1 VEEERIKSAFEIAME
16 RISSLPELTSE
27 DIAAQKEKQYAPL
40 GEAIAGKYLRCLIG
54 DDEMIGE
61 LDKLGAEPGQ
71 IVRRSLASSFCRAM
85 RMEGDPDEAE
95 RALKGINLIAPS
107 KSSLVRK
114 AGEDFHSI
122 VDKFER
128 EKRVKSVEFG
138 VSAVQSMGKLGISGS
153 APQPNLNENGEW
165 QQELKRMRQSYESEL
180 ETIRTR
186 LLREL
191 QIA

>member
-1 VEEERIKSAFEIAME
+1 
-16 RISSLPELTSE
+16 
-27 DIAAQKEKQYAPL
+27 
-40 GEAIAGKYLRCLIG
+40 
-54 DDEMIGE
+54 
-61 LDKLGAEPGQ
+61 
-71 IVRRSLASSFCRAM
+71 
-85 RMEGDPDEAE
+85 MEGDPDEAE

-165 QQELKRMRQSYESEL
+165 QQELKRMLQSYESEL